1 MSAATMAPPTLSPA
15 AQKKKDAV
23 AAYVK
28 SRGGNLAIRKVLIA
42 NNGMAATK
50 SILSMRQWAYMELG
64 DDRAIEFVVMATPE
78 VREEEGR
85 EGGREGGMVRTV
97 CVDSHL

>member
-1 MSAATMAPPTLSPA
+1 
-15 AQKKKDAV
+15 
-23 AAYVK
+23 
-28 SRGGNLAIRKVLIA
+28 
-42 NNGMAATK
+42 
-50 SILSMRQWAYMELG
+50 MELG